1 MYYIVESKEQFEL
14 FTRRVDGKYYVEV
27 IPYHDLIHPRLNQ
40 VCLIYIR
47 PLNAKKGYIIPI
59 SHNEA
64 FSISIMEVRNLISS
78 YEEVYVRDKKFVS
91 YFLNPKNLI
100 HIPLLLD
107 ITKIQELQY
116 PIFDNFYRRYNR
128 NDINKIIPISK
139 HYERC
144 EDYFNIIESVVNIKK
159 PEYFE
164 FYNKA
169 LDVFK
174 AVEYTGICV
183 DIDLINASLPPVN
196 ALYSIKEKIAY
207 TQYNI
212 DTTTKRPSNR
222 FNGINFAAIPK
233 TEECRKGFIPK
244 NNKFIDIDID
254 SYHPT
259 IIAKQIGYDFGDE
272 SIHEHLA
279 KMYGVDYNTSK
290 ELTFKQLYG
299 GIFREY
305 KDIEFFA
312 KTQKLID
319 ELWEQFNTQGYIECP
334 ISRYR
339 FEKSK
344 LDKMTPQKLFSYWVQ
359 NLETSQNIGIIK
371 DILNILRNHKSKLVL
386 YTYDSFLID
395 MDKEES
401 YLLESICKIF
411 DKRSLKYKIKYG
423 DNYWDF
429 KKF

>member
-1 MYYIVESKEQFEL
+1 MYYIVESKEQFKL
-14 FTRRVDGKYYVEV
+14 FSRRVGEKYYVEV
-27 IPYHDLIHPRLNQ
+27 IPYHDFIHPRINQ
-40 VCLIYIR
+40 VSLIYIR
-47 PLNAKKGYIIPI
+47 PLEARKGYIIPI

-64 FSISIMEVRNLISS
+64 FSVSIMDVRELISS
-78 YEEVYVRDKKFVS
+78 YSEVYVRDKKFAS

-107 ITKIQELQY
+107 ISKIQELQY
-116 PIFDNFYRRYNR
+116 PGFDFFYKKYDR
-128 NDINKIIPISK
+128 NDINKIISVSK

-144 EDYFNIIESVVNIKK
+144 EEYFDILEPAFKVEK
-159 PEYFE
+159 PTHFE

-174 AVEYTGICV
+174 AVEYPGIYV
-183 DIDLINASLPPVN
+183 NIDLINANLSPVN
-196 ALYSIKEKIAY
+196 TLYSIKENIVY
-207 TQYNI
+207 TQYNT

-233 TEECRKGFIPK
+233 TEECRSGFIPR
-244 NNKFIDIDID
+244 NDRFIDIDID

-334 ISRYR
+334 ISKYR

-359 NLETSQNIGIIK
+359 NLETSQNVS
-371 DILNILRNHKSKLVL
+371 ILRNILSILKGHKSKLVL

-395 MDKEES
+395 MSKDDS
-401 YLLESICKIF
+401 HLLEQICSVFENKG
-411 DKRSLKYKIKYG
+411 LKYKIKHG
-423 DNYWDF
+423 VNYWDF